1 MFVNTL
7 LNVKSSEKTRLSTS
21 PPRSR
26 DSSLRLVLEEESST
40 ELMLRTDTRTPRK
53 PPRNTRNSFLNSPR
67 NREPRRFLRLPL
79 LLLLQHQLLQRKPQL
94 HQPRLPPK
102 LRSLKNKR
110 MQPRLLPQRS
120 LLPQPKPPQLRSLL
134 QPRPPPLPQLSPP
147 PQPRLLLQQKKPRKN
162 EQVIDRPSSWC
173 LDVE

>member
-120 LLPQPKPPQLRSLL
+120 LLQPKPPQLRSLL
-134 QPRPPPLPQLSPP
+134 QPR
-147 PQPRLLLQQKKPRKN
+147 LLLQQKQPRKN